1 MSRRISEAFL
11 LLLWCLPLIAM
22 VGLYLDFSD
31 SNPLVLLKPGL
42 FDSNRTLLLVL
53 AISAFV
59 ASLPAKPRLNPLSVT
74 TCLFLTWVFLS
85 SAAGGKLFDA
95 LLFSQTWLAAVL
107 IFLCTVKLYPRNFC
121 MKRKL
126 GLFHGPVTGVAVLSL
141 LPMVFNDDVIRVT
154 GPFLLANVYSN
165 WLLLLLPL
173 LLQDLLLGDKR
184 YLPVSLITCGLTLA
198 SLALTYSRACWI
210 LTLTTL
216 GIVTLLAQS
225 VGWKRVLAWALTL
238 LGLAAL
244 LLSLRDQ
251 LGGPGFIACW
261 AVATQL
267 PAFFECAFFRRS
279 KSPQLRCLQAMALAG
294 LVVLMVGHSK
304 TATDLGHNAK
314 SRMDNLVQFD
324 NSTKSRLEFWEAA
337 LDIANDHP
345 ILGTGPDG
353 FSDYYPQHQKHY
365 YYYSDSPHNSF
376 LELASELG
384 WVGAT
389 LFLLGLAAL
398 ARRVAGQR
406 TLSITQSFALVGFGA
421 GLVQAQV
428 DVTYQFAYVWITL
441 AFVGAVLHGP
451 APEDPTRAKPFRPTY
466 ALALAIFPLLYVG
479 LLQRDFES
487 ARASY
492 DDQLLMENS
501 LRISHA
507 LPHWSKPALKG
518 LETGLFLSGQSE
530 DQKAR
535 ERLLDLLEPLVDR
548 VLKSAPHNAQSY
560 QLAGDFFYQRGR
572 VDEARKNFEKALS
585 LDPFNRPLIYH
596 GLITIAASQGDREA
610 FSRWAGAALRQYPL
624 EQFKLAHKGHAD
636 KLRTQLAQLFFL
648 IADTL
653 TPYRYPKETEPLYRF
668 ILEGQKGP
676 RGLHGLGVSLY
687 YQGRNEEA
695 LYYLREAHRLD
706 PLFPLPEGV
715 KE

>member
-428 DVTYQFAYVWITL
+428 DVTYQFA
-441 AFVGAVLHGP
+441 FV
-451 APEDPTRAKPFRPTY
+451 
-466 ALALAIFPLLYVG
+466 
-479 LLQRDFES
+479 
-487 ARASY
+487 
-492 DDQLLMENS
+492 
-501 LRISHA
+501 
-507 LPHWSKPALKG
+507 
-518 LETGLFLSGQSE
+518 
-530 DQKAR
+530 
-535 ERLLDLLEPLVDR
+535 
-548 VLKSAPHNAQSY
+548 
-560 QLAGDFFYQRGR
+560 
-572 VDEARKNFEKALS
+572 
-585 LDPFNRPLIYH
+585 
-596 GLITIAASQGDREA
+596 
-610 FSRWAGAALRQYPL
+610 
-624 EQFKLAHKGHAD
+624 
-636 KLRTQLAQLFFL
+636 
-648 IADTL
+648 
-653 TPYRYPKETEPLYRF
+653 
-668 ILEGQKGP
+668 
-676 RGLHGLGVSLY
+676 
-687 YQGRNEEA
+687 
-695 LYYLREAHRLD
+695 
-706 PLFPLPEGV
+706 
-715 KE
+715 